1 MFIQK
6 FDWLSPPIT
15 LYFKGEA
22 QHRSIFSGILSIC
35 AYILVFVAIIYYC
48 LRFFQRESPKAY
60 FFNRYVDDAG
70 YFPVNSTQMFNF
82 IQINNKR
89 DNKVIPYDQT
99 VFRVVGIDDA
109 FYDEYYQNPEIL
121 ENKDHWIYG
130 NCNNNTDTEG
140 IAYLINFDYYEQS
153 ACIRTFYDHHKKQ
166 YFKTGEAGFRW
177 PVIEKGCSNPKRTYY
192 GIILQRCD
200 ESPEILKSQGPACKT
215 SEEITQEVN
224 LVGLKYQ
231 IIDHYPD
238 ILNYE
243 KPFKKYFY
251 EITSAITNGV
261 FIINHLNFNPANIL
275 THNGIFFDNQ
285 VEERVYYF
293 TQNEKHTVDQ
303 SNIPEG
309 MSTHGCLIGIY
320 FWMQNTLQYYERNY
334 DRLQDVLS
342 DIGGI
347 HRVIL
352 TIAGALNL
360 LVNYFIILL
369 DTEEL
374 VLNRDE
380 INFNSQKFNKRPTIL
395 RKANQIMFPPRR
407 VYANKYNQQKTNY
420 QRLMKEGVYIYS
432 KGNNIRDEKDEGNPN
447 IHFIRNIASNNYNNY
462 YYGNNK
468 DKNYL
473 KSKELNNNTK
483 KGNYILRSI
492 GNYESNDLTGR
503 AFRSNTNRNMN
514 EEIQNHFIISKT
526 EKEDNE
532 DLEDR
537 PIEKQRFNWFHYI
550 CYLIRCQKNN
560 AKISYYEDF
569 RAKLISE
576 ENIIQMYLDVYQ
588 LLKTNNIPK
597 KVILKK

>member
-6 FDWLSPPIT
+6 FDLLSPPIT
-15 LYFKGEA
+15 LYFKGET

-35 AYILVFVAIIYYC
+35 AHLLVFAAIIYYF
-48 LRFFQRESPKAY
+48 LGYIQRENPKAY

-70 YFPVNSTQMFNF
+70 YFPVNATQMFNF
-82 IQINNKR
+82 IQINQKR

-99 VFRVVGIDDA
+99 LFRVVGVDDV

-177 PVIEKGCSNPKRTYY
+177 PVIEKGCSNPERTYY

-200 ESPEILKSQGPACKT
+200 EAPEILKSQGPTCKT
-215 SEEITQEVN
+215 SEEITEEVN

-243 KPFKKYFY
+243 KPFTKYFY

-352 TIAGALNL
+352 TIAGAINL

-380 INFNSQKFNKRPTIL
+380 ENFKRKKSDRRPTIL
-395 RKANQIMFPPRR
+395 RKAYQIMFPPRR
-407 VYANKYNQQKTNY
+407 VYANKYNQQKANY
-420 QRLMKEGVYIYS
+420 QKLMKDGLNS
-432 KGNNIRDEKDEGNPN
+432 KGNNKKRVEEEERNQN
-447 IHFIRNIASNNYNNY
+447 IYFIRNIASNNYNNY
-462 YYGNNK
+462 YYENNK
-468 DKNYL
+468 DKIYL
-473 KSKELNNNTK
+473 KSKELNNYTK
-483 KGNYILRSI
+483 KGNYFLRTI
-492 GNYESNDLTGR
+492 GNYENNDLTGR
-503 AFRSNTNRNMN
+503 AIRSNTNRNID
-514 EEIQNHFIISKT
+514 EEIHNDFIISKN
-526 EKEDNE
+526 EKVNNE

-537 PIEKQRFNWFHYI
+537 PIKKQSFNWFHYI
-550 CYLIRCQKNN
+550 YYLICCQKNN
-560 AKISYYEDF
+560 AKISYYENF

-576 ENIIQMYLDVYQ
+576 ENIIQTYLDVYQ
-588 LLKTNNIPK
+588 LLKTNRLPK
-597 KVILKK
+597 K

>member
-1 MFIQK
+1 M
-6 FDWLSPPIT
+6 DWLSPPIT
-15 LYFKGEA
+15 LYFKGET
-22 QHRSIFSGILSIC
+22 QHISIFSGILSIC
-35 AYILVFVAIIYYC
+35 AYILVFTAIIYYF
-48 LRFFQRESPKAY
+48 LGYIQRQSPKAY
-60 FFNRYVDDAG
+60 FFNRYIDDAG
-70 YFPVNSTQMFNF
+70 YFPVNATQMFNF

-89 DNKVIPYDQT
+89 DNKVIPFDQT
-99 VFRVVGIDDA
+99 VFRAVGIDDA

-130 NCNNNTDTEG
+130 NCNNDTDTEG
-140 IAYLINFDYYEQS
+140 ISYLIDFDYYEQS

-166 YFKTGEAGFRW
+166 YFKTGEVGFRW
-177 PVIEKGCSNPKRTYY
+177 PVVEKGCSNPQRTYY

-200 ESPEILKSQGPACKT
+200 EAPEILKSQGPACKT
-215 SEEITQEVN
+215 SEEITEEVN

-231 IIDHYPD
+231 IIDHYAD

-261 FIINHLNFNPANIL
+261 FIINHLNFNPANML

-285 VEERVYYF
+285 VEERVYFF

-320 FWMQNTLQYYERNY
+320 FWMQNTLQNYERKY

-342 DIGGI
+342 SIGGI

-352 TIAGALNL
+352 TIASGINL

-380 INFNSQKFNKRPTIL
+380 KNFIDPKFDKRPTIL

-407 VYANKYNQQKTNY
+407 VYSNKNNQQKTNY
-420 QRLMKEGVYIYS
+420 QRLMKDGVYIYS
-432 KGNNIRDEKDEGNPN
+432 KENSNIRDEKEGRNQN
-447 IHFIRNIASNNYNNY
+447 IYIIRNLASNNCNNY
-462 YYGNNK
+462 YYENNK
-468 DKNYL
+468 DRNYL
-473 KSKELNNNTK
+473 KSKDLNNLEN
-483 KGNYILRSI
+483 KGNFIKRSI
-492 GNYESNDLTGR
+492 GNNESNDFTRR
-503 AFRSNTNRNMN
+503 AFRLNTNKNMD
-514 EEIQNHFIISKT
+514 EDIQNHFIISKN
-526 EKEDNE
+526 EKVNNI

-537 PIEKQRFNWFHYI
+537 SIEKQNFNWLQYI
-550 CYLIRCQKNN
+550 WYLICCQKNN
-560 AKISYYEDF
+560 PNISYYEDF

-576 ENIIQMYLDVYQ
+576 ENIIQTYLDVYQ
-588 LLKTNNIPK
+588 LLKTNHIPK
-597 KVILKK
+597 KVNN

>member
-1 MFIQK
+1 MFIK
-6 FDWLSPPIT
+6 KMDWLSPPIT
-15 LYFKGEA
+15 LYFKGET
-22 QHRSIFSGILSIC
+22 QHISIFSGILSIC
-35 AYILVFVAIIYYC
+35 AYILVFTAIIYYF
-48 LRFFQRESPKAY
+48 LGYIQRQSPKAY
-60 FFNRYVDDAG
+60 FFNRYIDDAG
-70 YFPVNSTQMFNF
+70 YFPVNATQMFNF

-89 DNKVIPYDQT
+89 DNKVIPFDQT
-99 VFRVVGIDDA
+99 VFRAVGIDDA

-130 NCNNNTDTEG
+130 NCNNDTDTEG
-140 IAYLINFDYYEQS
+140 ISYLIDFDYYEQS

-166 YFKTGEAGFRW
+166 YFKTGEVGFRW
-177 PVIEKGCSNPKRTYY
+177 PVVEKGCSNPQRTYY

-200 ESPEILKSQGPACKT
+200 EAPEILKSQGPACKT
-215 SEEITQEVN
+215 SEEITEEVN

-231 IIDHYPD
+231 IIDHYAD

-261 FIINHLNFNPANIL
+261 FIINHLNFNPANML

-285 VEERVYYF
+285 VEERVYFF

-320 FWMQNTLQYYERNY
+320 FWMQNTLQNYERNY

-342 DIGGI
+342 SIGGI

-352 TIAGALNL
+352 TIASGINL

-369 DTEEL
+369 DTKEL
-374 VLNRDE
+374 VLIRDE
-380 INFNSQKFNKRPTIL
+380 DNFKDPKLDKRPTLL

-407 VYANKYNQQKTNY
+407 VYSNKNNQQKTNY
-420 QRLMKEGVYIYS
+420 QRLMKDGVYIYS
-432 KGNNIRDEKDEGNPN
+432 KGNSNIRDEKEGRNQN
-447 IHFIRNIASNNYNNY
+447 IYIIRNLASNNCNNY
-462 YYGNNK
+462 YYENNK
-468 DKNYL
+468 DRNYL
-473 KSKELNNNTK
+473 KSKELNILENQ
-483 KGNYILRSI
+483 GNYIKRSI
-492 GNYESNDLTGR
+492 GNNESNDFTRR
-503 AFRSNTNRNMN
+503 AFRLNTNKNMD
-514 EEIQNHFIISKT
+514 EDIQNHFIISKN
-526 EKEDNE
+526 EKANNI

-537 PIEKQRFNWFHYI
+537 SIEKQNFNWLQYI
-550 CYLIRCQKNN
+550 WYLICCQKNN
-560 AKISYYEDF
+560 PNISYYEDF

-576 ENIIQMYLDVYQ
+576 ENIIQTYLDVYQ
-588 LLKTNNIPK
+588 LLKTNHIPK
-597 KVILKK
+597 KVNN

>member
-1 MFIQK
+1 MFIK
-6 FDWLSPPIT
+6 KMDWLSPPIT
-15 LYFKGEA
+15 LYFKGET
-22 QHRSIFSGILSIC
+22 QHISIFSGILSIC
-35 AYILVFVAIIYYC
+35 AYILVFTAIIYYF
-48 LRFFQRESPKAY
+48 LGYIQRQSPKAY
-60 FFNRYVDDAG
+60 FFNRYIDDAG
-70 YFPVNSTQMFNF
+70 YFPVNATQMFNF

-89 DNKVIPYDQT
+89 DNKVIPFDQT
-99 VFRVVGIDDA
+99 VFRAVGIDDA

-130 NCNNNTDTEG
+130 NCNNDTDTEG
-140 IAYLINFDYYEQS
+140 ISYLIDFDYYEQS

-166 YFKTGEAGFRW
+166 YFKTGEVGFRW
-177 PVIEKGCSNPKRTYY
+177 PVIEKGCSNPERTYY

-200 ESPEILKSQGPACKT
+200 EAPEILKSQGPACKT
-215 SEEITQEVN
+215 SEEITEEVN

-231 IIDHYPD
+231 IIDHYAD

-261 FIINHLNFNPANIL
+261 FIINHLNFNPANML

-285 VEERVYYF
+285 VEERVYFF

-320 FWMQNTLQYYERNY
+320 FWMQNTLQNYERNY

-342 DIGGI
+342 SIGGI

-352 TIAGALNL
+352 TIASGINL

-369 DTEEL
+369 DTKEL
-374 VLNRDE
+374 VLIRDE
-380 INFNSQKFNKRPTIL
+380 DNFKDPKLDKRPTLL

-407 VYANKYNQQKTNY
+407 VYSNKNNQQKTNY
-420 QRLMKEGVYIYS
+420 QRLMKDGVYIYS
-432 KGNNIRDEKDEGNPN
+432 KGNSNIRDEKEGRNQN
-447 IHFIRNIASNNYNNY
+447 IYIIRNLASNNCNNY
-462 YYGNNK
+462 YYENNK
-468 DKNYL
+468 DRNYL
-473 KSKELNNNTK
+473 KSKDLNNLEN
-483 KGNYILRSI
+483 KGNFIKRSI
-492 GNYESNDLTGR
+492 GNNESNDFTRR
-503 AFRSNTNRNMN
+503 AFRLNTNKNMD
-514 EEIQNHFIISKT
+514 EDIQNHFIISKN
-526 EKEDNE
+526 EKANNI

-537 PIEKQRFNWFHYI
+537 SIEKQNFNWLQYI
-550 CYLIRCQKNN
+550 WYLICCQKNN
-560 AKISYYEDF
+560 PNISYYEDF

-576 ENIIQMYLDVYQ
+576 ENIIQTYLDVYQ
-588 LLKTNNIPK
+588 LLKTNHIPK
-597 KVILKK
+597 KINN

>member
-1 MFIQK
+1 MFIK
-6 FDWLSPPIT
+6 KMDWLSPPIT
-15 LYFKGEA
+15 LYFKGET

-35 AYILVFVAIIYYC
+35 AYILVFAATIYYF
-48 LRFFQRESPKAY
+48 LGYIQRENPKAY
-60 FFNRYVDDAG
+60 FFNRYIDDAG
-70 YFPVNSTQMFNF
+70 YFPVNATQMFNF

-99 VFRVVGIDDA
+99 VFRAVGVDDA
-109 FYDEYYQNPEIL
+109 FYDEYYQNPKIL

-140 IAYLINFDYYEQS
+140 IAYLIDFDYYEQS
-153 ACIRTFYDHHKKQ
+153 ACIRTFYDHNKKQ

-200 ESPEILKSQGPACKT
+200 EAPEILKSQGPTCKT
-215 SEEITQEVN
+215 SEEITEEIN

-231 IIDHYPD
+231 IIDHYAD

-261 FIINHLNFNPANIL
+261 FIINHLNFNPANML

-285 VEERVYYF
+285 VEERVYFF

-309 MSTHGCLIGIY
+309 MSTNGCLIGIY
-320 FWMQNTLQYYERNY
+320 FWMQNTLQNYERNY

-342 DIGGI
+342 SIGGI
-347 HRVIL
+347 HRLIL
-352 TIAGALNL
+352 TFAGVLNL
-360 LVNYFIILL
+360 LANYFIILL

-380 INFNSQKFNKRPTIL
+380 ENFKNRKDDKRPTIL
-395 RKANQIMFPPRR
+395 RKANQIMFPPKR
-407 VYANKYNQQKTNY
+407 VYINKNNQQKTNY
-420 QRLMKEGVYIYS
+420 QRLMRDGIYIYS
-432 KGNNIRDEKDEGNPN
+432 KENNNIRNEKEERNQN
-447 IHFIRNIASNNYNNY
+447 IYFIRNTASNNYY
-462 YYGNNK
+462 YENNK

-473 KSKELNNNTK
+473 KYKEQNNLVNKDNYSK
-483 KGNYILRSI
+483 RRI
-492 GNYESNDLTGR
+492 GSYENNDLTR
-503 AFRSNTNRNMN
+503 RTIRSNTNRNMN
-514 EEIQNHFIISKT
+514 EDMHNYFINSKN
-526 EKEDNE
+526 EKEDNVDWE
-532 DLEDR
+532 NR
-537 PIEKQRFNWFHYI
+537 PIEKQNFNWFHYI
-550 CYLIRCQKNN
+550 YYLICCQKNN
-560 AKISYYEDF
+560 PKISYYEDF

-576 ENIIQMYLDVYQ
+576 ENIIQAYLDVYQ
-588 LLKTNNIPK
+588 LLKANHT
-597 KVILKK
+597 

>member
-1 MFIQK
+1 MFIK
-6 FDWLSPPIT
+6 KMDWLSPPIT
-15 LYFKGEA
+15 LYFKGET
-22 QHRSIFSGILSIC
+22 QHSSIFSGILSIC
-35 AYILVFVAIIYYC
+35 AYILVFIAIIYYF
-48 LRFFQRESPKAY
+48 LGYIQRESPKAY
-60 FFNRYVDDAG
+60 FFNRYIDDAG
-70 YFPVNSTQMFNF
+70 YFPVNATQMFNF

-99 VFRVVGIDDA
+99 VFRAVGIDDA

-130 NCNNNTDTEG
+130 NCNNDTDTEG
-140 IAYLINFDYYEQS
+140 IAYLIDFDYYEQS

-166 YFKTGEAGFRW
+166 YFKTGEVGFRW
-177 PVIEKGCSNPKRTYY
+177 PVIEKGCSNPERTYY

-200 ESPEILKSQGPACKT
+200 EAPEILKSQGPACKT
-215 SEEITQEVN
+215 SEEITEEVN

-231 IIDHYPD
+231 IIDHYAD

-261 FIINHLNFNPANIL
+261 FIINHLNFNPANML

-285 VEERVYYF
+285 VEEHVYF
-293 TQNEKHTVDQ
+293 FIQNEKHTVDQ

-320 FWMQNTLQYYERNY
+320 FWMQNTLQNYERNY

-342 DIGGI
+342 SIGGI

-352 TIAGALNL
+352 TIASGINL

-369 DTEEL
+369 DTKEL
-374 VLNRDE
+374 VLIRDE
-380 INFNSQKFNKRPTIL
+380 DNFKDPKLDKRPTLL

-407 VYANKYNQQKTNY
+407 VYSNKNNQQKTNY
-420 QRLMKEGVYIYS
+420 QRLMKDGVYIYS
-432 KGNNIRDEKDEGNPN
+432 KGNSNIRDEKEGRNQN
-447 IHFIRNIASNNYNNY
+447 IYIIRNLASNNCNNY
-462 YYGNNK
+462 YYENNK
-468 DKNYL
+468 DRNYL
-473 KSKELNNNTK
+473 KSKELNILENQ
-483 KGNYILRSI
+483 GNYIKRSI
-492 GNYESNDLTGR
+492 GNNESNDFTRR
-503 AFRSNTNRNMN
+503 AFRLNTNKNMD
-514 EEIQNHFIISKT
+514 EDIQNHFIISKN
-526 EKEDNE
+526 EKVNNI

-537 PIEKQRFNWFHYI
+537 SIEKQNFNWLQYI
-550 CYLIRCQKNN
+550 WYLICCQKNN
-560 AKISYYEDF
+560 PNISYYEDF

-576 ENIIQMYLDVYQ
+576 ENIIQTYLDVYQ
-588 LLKTNNIPK
+588 LLKTNHIPK
-597 KVILKK
+597 KVNN

>member
-6 FDWLSPPIT
+6 FDLLSPPIT
-15 LYFKGEA
+15 LYFKGET

-35 AYILVFVAIIYYC
+35 AHILVFAAIIYYF
-48 LRFFQRESPKAY
+48 LGYIQRENPKAY

-70 YFPVNSTQMFNF
+70 YFPVNATQMFNF

-89 DNKVIPYDQT
+89 NNKVIPYDQT
-99 VFRVVGIDDA
+99 VFRVVGVDDA

-130 NCNNNTDTEG
+130 NCNNNTDTKG
-140 IAYLINFDYYEQS
+140 IEYLIDFDYYEQS

-166 YFKTGEAGFRW
+166 YFKTGEVGFRW

-200 ESPEILKSQGPACKT
+200 EAPEILKSQGPTCKT
-215 SEEITQEVN
+215 SEEITEEVN

-243 KPFKKYFY
+243 MPFKKYFY

-352 TIAGALNL
+352 TIAGAINL

-380 INFNSQKFNKRPTIL
+380 ENFRRRKFDRRPTIL

-407 VYANKYNQQKTNY
+407 VYANKYNQQKENC
-420 QRLMKEGVYIYS
+420 QRLMKDGIYIYS
-432 KGNNIRDEKDEGNPN
+432 KGNNKIRDEEEERNQN
-447 IHFIRNIASNNYNNY
+447 IYFIRNIASNNYNNY
-462 YYGNNK
+462 YYENNK
-468 DKNYL
+468 DKN
-473 KSKELNNNTK
+473 
-483 KGNYILRSI
+483 
-492 GNYESNDLTGR
+492 
-503 AFRSNTNRNMN
+503 
-514 EEIQNHFIISKT
+514 
-526 EKEDNE
+526 
-532 DLEDR
+532 
-537 PIEKQRFNWFHYI
+537 
-550 CYLIRCQKNN
+550 
-560 AKISYYEDF
+560 
-569 RAKLISE
+569 
-576 ENIIQMYLDVYQ
+576 
-588 LLKTNNIPK
+588 
-597 KVILKK
+597 

>member
-1 MFIQK
+1 MFIK
-6 FDWLSPPIT
+6 KMDWLSPPIT
-15 LYFKGEA
+15 LYFKGET
-22 QHRSIFSGILSIC
+22 QHSSIFSGILSIC
-35 AYILVFVAIIYYC
+35 AYILVFIAIIYYF
-48 LRFFQRESPKAY
+48 LGYIQRESPKAY
-60 FFNRYVDDAG
+60 FFNRYIDDAG
-70 YFPVNSTQMFNF
+70 YFPVNATQMFNF

-99 VFRVVGIDDA
+99 VFRAVGIDDA

-130 NCNNNTDTEG
+130 NCNNDTDTEG
-140 IAYLINFDYYEQS
+140 IAYLIDFDYYEQS

-166 YFKTGEAGFRW
+166 YFKTGEVGFRW
-177 PVIEKGCSNPKRTYY
+177 PVIEKGCSNPERTYY

-200 ESPEILKSQGPACKT
+200 EAPEILKSQGPECKT
-215 SEEITQEVN
+215 SEEITEEIN

-231 IIDHYPD
+231 IIDHYAD

-261 FIINHLNFNPANIL
+261 FIINHLNFNPANML

-285 VEERVYYF
+285 VEEHVYF
-293 TQNEKHTVDQ
+293 FIQNEKHTVDQ

-320 FWMQNTLQYYERNY
+320 FWMQNTLQNYERNY

-342 DIGGI
+342 SIGGI

-352 TIAGALNL
+352 TIASGINL

-369 DTEEL
+369 DTKEL
-374 VLNRDE
+374 VLIRDE
-380 INFNSQKFNKRPTIL
+380 DNFKDPKLDKRPTLL

-407 VYANKYNQQKTNY
+407 VYSNKNNQQKTNY
-420 QRLMKEGVYIYS
+420 QRLMKDGVYIYS
-432 KGNNIRDEKDEGNPN
+432 KGNSNIRDEKEGRNQN
-447 IHFIRNIASNNYNNY
+447 IYIIRNLASNNCNNY
-462 YYGNNK
+462 YYENNK
-468 DKNYL
+468 DRNYL
-473 KSKELNNNTK
+473 KSKELNILENQ
-483 KGNYILRSI
+483 GNYIKRSI
-492 GNYESNDLTGR
+492 GNNESNDFTRR
-503 AFRSNTNRNMN
+503 AFRLNTNKNMD
-514 EEIQNHFIISKT
+514 EDIHNHFIISKN
-526 EKEDNE
+526 EKVNNI

-537 PIEKQRFNWFHYI
+537 SIEKQNFNWLQYI
-550 CYLIRCQKNN
+550 WYLICCQKNN
-560 AKISYYEDF
+560 PNISYYEDF

-576 ENIIQMYLDVYQ
+576 ENIIQTYLDVYQ
-588 LLKTNNIPK
+588 LLKTNHIPK
-597 KVILKK
+597 KVNN

>member
-1 MFIQK
+1 MFIK
-6 FDWLSPPIT
+6 KMDWLSPPIT
-15 LYFKGEA
+15 LYFKGET
-22 QHRSIFSGILSIC
+22 QHISIFSGILSIC
-35 AYILVFVAIIYYC
+35 AYILVFTAIIYYF
-48 LRFFQRESPKAY
+48 LGYIQRQSPKAY
-60 FFNRYVDDAG
+60 FFNRYIDDAG
-70 YFPVNSTQMFNF
+70 YFPVNATQMFNF

-89 DNKVIPYDQT
+89 DNKVIPFDQT
-99 VFRVVGIDDA
+99 VFRAVGIDDA

-130 NCNNNTDTEG
+130 NCNNDTDTEG
-140 IAYLINFDYYEQS
+140 ISYLIDFDYYEQS

-166 YFKTGEAGFRW
+166 YFKTGEVGFRW
-177 PVIEKGCSNPKRTYY
+177 PVVEKGCSNPQRTYY

-200 ESPEILKSQGPACKT
+200 EAPEILKSQGPACKT
-215 SEEITQEVN
+215 SEEITEEVN

-231 IIDHYPD
+231 IIDHYAD

-261 FIINHLNFNPANIL
+261 FIINHLNFNPANML

-285 VEERVYYF
+285 VEERVYFF

-320 FWMQNTLQYYERNY
+320 FWMQNTLQNYERKY

-342 DIGGI
+342 SIGGI

-352 TIAGALNL
+352 TIASGINL

-374 VLNRDE
+374 VLNRDGK
-380 INFNSQKFNKRPTIL
+380 NFIDPKFDKRPTIL

-407 VYANKYNQQKTNY
+407 VYSNKNNQQKTNY
-420 QRLMKEGVYIYS
+420 QRLMKDGVYIYS
-432 KGNNIRDEKDEGNPN
+432 KGNSNIRDEKEGRNQN
-447 IHFIRNIASNNYNNY
+447 IYIIRNLASNNCNNY
-462 YYGNNK
+462 YYENNK
-468 DKNYL
+468 DRNYL
-473 KSKELNNNTK
+473 KSKDLNNLEN
-483 KGNYILRSI
+483 KGNYIKRSI
-492 GNYESNDLTGR
+492 GNNESNDFTRR
-503 AFRSNTNRNMN
+503 AFRLNTNKNMD
-514 EEIQNHFIISKT
+514 EDIQNHFIISKN
-526 EKEDNE
+526 EKVNNIN
-532 DLEDR
+532 LEDR
-537 PIEKQRFNWFHYI
+537 SIEKQNFNWLQYI
-550 CYLIRCQKNN
+550 WYLICCQKNN
-560 AKISYYEDF
+560 PNISYYEDF

-576 ENIIQMYLDVYQ
+576 ENIIQTYLDVYQ
-588 LLKTNNIPK
+588 LLKTNHIPK
-597 KVILKK
+597 KVNN

>member
-1 MFIQK
+1 M
-6 FDWLSPPIT
+6 DWLSPPIT
-15 LYFKGEA
+15 LYFKGET
-22 QHRSIFSGILSIC
+22 QHISIFSGILSIC
-35 AYILVFVAIIYYC
+35 AYILVFTAIIYYF
-48 LRFFQRESPKAY
+48 LGYIQRQSPKAY
-60 FFNRYVDDAG
+60 FFNRYIDDAG
-70 YFPVNSTQMFNF
+70 YFPVNATQMFNF

-89 DNKVIPYDQT
+89 DNKVIPFDQT
-99 VFRVVGIDDA
+99 VFRAVGIDDA

-130 NCNNNTDTEG
+130 NCNNDTDTEG
-140 IAYLINFDYYEQS
+140 ISYLIDFDYYEQS

-166 YFKTGEAGFRW
+166 YFKTGEVGFRW
-177 PVIEKGCSNPKRTYY
+177 PVVEKGCSNPQRTYY

-200 ESPEILKSQGPACKT
+200 EAPEILKSQGPACKT
-215 SEEITQEVN
+215 SEEITEEVN

-231 IIDHYPD
+231 IIDHYAD

-261 FIINHLNFNPANIL
+261 FIINHLNFNPANML

-285 VEERVYYF
+285 VEERVYFF

-320 FWMQNTLQYYERNY
+320 FWMQNTLQNYERKY

-342 DIGGI
+342 SIGGI

-352 TIAGALNL
+352 TIASGINL

-369 DTEEL
+369 DTKEL
-374 VLNRDE
+374 VLIRDE
-380 INFNSQKFNKRPTIL
+380 DNFKDPKLDKRPTLL

-407 VYANKYNQQKTNY
+407 VYSNKNNQQKTNY
-420 QRLMKEGVYIYS
+420 QRLMKDGVYIYS
-432 KGNNIRDEKDEGNPN
+432 KGNSNIRDEKEGRNQN
-447 IHFIRNIASNNYNNY
+447 IYIIRNLASNNCNNY
-462 YYGNNK
+462 YYENNK
-468 DKNYL
+468 DRNYL
-473 KSKELNNNTK
+473 KSKELNILENQ
-483 KGNYILRSI
+483 GNYIKRSI
-492 GNYESNDLTGR
+492 GNNESNDFTRR
-503 AFRSNTNRNMN
+503 AFRLNTNKNMD
-514 EEIQNHFIISKT
+514 EDIQNHFIISKN
-526 EKEDNE
+526 EKVNNI

-537 PIEKQRFNWFHYI
+537 SIENQNFNWLQYI
-550 CYLIRCQKNN
+550 WYLICCQKNN
-560 AKISYYEDF
+560 PNISYYEDF

-576 ENIIQMYLDVYQ
+576 ENIIQTYLDVYQ
-588 LLKTNNIPK
+588 LLKTNHIPK
-597 KVILKK
+597 KINN

>member
-1 MFIQK
+1 MFIK
-6 FDWLSPPIT
+6 KLDWLSPPIT
-15 LYFKGEA
+15 LYFKGET
-22 QHRSIFSGILSIC
+22 QHSSIFSGILSIC
-35 AYILVFVAIIYYC
+35 AYILVFIAIIYYF
-48 LRFFQRESPKAY
+48 LGYIRRENPKAY
-60 FFNRYVDDAG
+60 FFNRYIDDAG
-70 YFPVNSTQMFNF
+70 YFPVNATQMFNF

-99 VFRVVGIDDA
+99 VFRAVGIDDA

-130 NCNNNTDTEG
+130 NCNNDTDTEG
-140 IAYLINFDYYEQS
+140 IAYLIDFDYYEQS

-166 YFKTGEAGFRW
+166 YFKTGEVGFRW
-177 PVIEKGCSNPKRTYY
+177 PVIEKGCSNPERTYY

-200 ESPEILKSQGPACKT
+200 EAPEILKSQGPECKT
-215 SEEITQEVN
+215 SEEITEEIN

-231 IIDHYPD
+231 IIDHYAD

-261 FIINHLNFNPANIL
+261 FIINHLNFNPANML

-285 VEERVYYF
+285 VEEHVYF
-293 TQNEKHTVDQ
+293 FIQNEKHTVDQ

-320 FWMQNTLQYYERNY
+320 FWMQNTLQNYERNY

-342 DIGGI
+342 SIGGI

-352 TIAGALNL
+352 TIASGINL

-369 DTEEL
+369 DTKEL
-374 VLNRDE
+374 VLIRDE
-380 INFNSQKFNKRPTIL
+380 DNFKDPKLDKRPTLL

-407 VYANKYNQQKTNY
+407 VYSNKNNQQKTNY
-420 QRLMKEGVYIYS
+420 QRLMKDGVYIYS
-432 KGNNIRDEKDEGNPN
+432 KGNSNMRDEKEGRNQN
-447 IHFIRNIASNNYNNY
+447 IYIIRNLASNNCNNY
-462 YYGNNK
+462 YYENNK
-468 DKNYL
+468 DRNYL
-473 KSKELNNNTK
+473 KSKDLNNLEN
-483 KGNYILRSI
+483 KGNFIKRSI
-492 GNYESNDLTGR
+492 GNNESNDFTRR
-503 AFRSNTNRNMN
+503 AFRLNTNKNMD
-514 EEIQNHFIISKT
+514 EDIQNHFIISKN
-526 EKEDNE
+526 EKVNNI

-537 PIEKQRFNWFHYI
+537 SIENQNFNWLQYI
-550 CYLIRCQKNN
+550 WYLICCQKNN
-560 AKISYYEDF
+560 PNISYYEDF

-576 ENIIQMYLDVYQ
+576 ENIIQTYLDVYQ
-588 LLKTNNIPK
+588 LLKTNHIPK
-597 KVILKK
+597 KVNY

>member
-1 MFIQK
+1 M
-6 FDWLSPPIT
+6 DWLSPPIT
-15 LYFKGEA
+15 LYFKGET
-22 QHRSIFSGILSIC
+22 QHISIFSGILSIC
-35 AYILVFVAIIYYC
+35 AYILVFTAIIYYF
-48 LRFFQRESPKAY
+48 LGYIQRQSPKAY
-60 FFNRYVDDAG
+60 FFNRYIDDAG
-70 YFPVNSTQMFNF
+70 YFPVNATQMFNF

-89 DNKVIPYDQT
+89 DNKVIPFDQT
-99 VFRVVGIDDA
+99 VFRAVGIDDA

-130 NCNNNTDTEG
+130 NCNNDTDTEG
-140 IAYLINFDYYEQS
+140 ISYLIDFDYYEQS

-166 YFKTGEAGFRW
+166 YFKTGEVGFRW
-177 PVIEKGCSNPKRTYY
+177 PVVEKGCSNPQRTYY

-200 ESPEILKSQGPACKT
+200 EAPEILKSQGPACKT
-215 SEEITQEVN
+215 SEEITEEVN

-231 IIDHYPD
+231 IIDHYAD

-261 FIINHLNFNPANIL
+261 FIINHLNFNPANML

-285 VEERVYYF
+285 VEERVYFF

-320 FWMQNTLQYYERNY
+320 FWMQNTLQNYERNY

-342 DIGGI
+342 SIGGI

-352 TIAGALNL
+352 TIASGINL

-369 DTEEL
+369 DTKEL
-374 VLNRDE
+374 VLIRDE
-380 INFNSQKFNKRPTIL
+380 DNFKDPKLDKRPILL

-407 VYANKYNQQKTNY
+407 VYSNKNNQQKTNY
-420 QRLMKEGVYIYS
+420 QRLMKDGVYIYS
-432 KGNNIRDEKDEGNPN
+432 KENSNIRDEKEGRNQN
-447 IHFIRNIASNNYNNY
+447 IYIIRNLASNNCNNY
-462 YYGNNK
+462 YYENNK
-468 DKNYL
+468 DRNYL
-473 KSKELNNNTK
+473 KSKELNILENQ
-483 KGNYILRSI
+483 GNYIKRSI
-492 GNYESNDLTGR
+492 GNNESNDFTRR
-503 AFRSNTNRNMN
+503 AFRLNTNKNMD
-514 EEIQNHFIISKT
+514 EDIQNHFIISKN
-526 EKEDNE
+526 EKVNNI

-537 PIEKQRFNWFHYI
+537 SIENQNFNWLQYI
-550 CYLIRCQKNN
+550 WYLICCQKNN
-560 AKISYYEDF
+560 PNISYYEDF

-576 ENIIQMYLDVYQ
+576 ENIIQTYLDVYQ
-588 LLKTNNIPK
+588 LLKTNHIPK
-597 KVILKK
+597 KVNN

>member
-22 QHRSIFSGILSIC
+22 QHSSIFSGLLSIC
-35 AYILVFVAIIYYC
+35 AYILVFAAIIY
-48 LRFFQRESPKAY
+48 FFLGYIQRENPKAY

-70 YFPVNSTQMFNF
+70 YFPVNATQMFNF

-99 VFRVVGIDDA
+99 VFRAVGVDDA

-130 NCNNNTDTEG
+130 NCNNDTDTEG
-140 IAYLINFDYYEQS
+140 ISYLIDFDYYEQS

-166 YFKTGEAGFRW
+166 YFKTGEVGFRW
-177 PVIEKGCSNPKRTYY
+177 PIVEKGCSNPERTYY

-200 ESPEILKSQGPACKT
+200 EAPEILKSQGPACKT
-215 SEEITQEVN
+215 SEEITEEVN

-231 IIDHYPD
+231 IIDHYAD

-261 FIINHLNFNPANIL
+261 FIINHLNFNPANML

-285 VEERVYYF
+285 VEERVYFF

-320 FWMQNTLQYYERNY
+320 FWMQNTLQNYERKY

-342 DIGGI
+342 SIGGI

-352 TIAGALNL
+352 TIASGINL

-374 VLNRDE
+374 VLNRDGK
-380 INFNSQKFNKRPTIL
+380 NFIDPKFDKRPTIL

-407 VYANKYNQQKTNY
+407 VYSNKNNQQKTNY
-420 QRLMKEGVYIYS
+420 QRLMKDGVYIYS
-432 KGNNIRDEKDEGNPN
+432 KGNSNIRDEKEGRNQN
-447 IHFIRNIASNNYNNY
+447 IYIIRNLASNNCNNY
-462 YYGNNK
+462 YYENNK
-468 DKNYL
+468 DRNYL
-473 KSKELNNNTK
+473 KSKDLNNLEN
-483 KGNYILRSI
+483 KGNYIKRSI
-492 GNYESNDLTGR
+492 ENNESNDFTRR
-503 AFRSNTNRNMN
+503 AFRLNTNKNMD
-514 EEIQNHFIISKT
+514 EDIQNHFIISKN
-526 EKEDNE
+526 EKVNNIN
-532 DLEDR
+532 LEDR
-537 PIEKQRFNWFHYI
+537 SIEKQNFNWLQYI
-550 CYLIRCQKNN
+550 WYLICCQKNN
-560 AKISYYEDF
+560 PNISYYEDF

-576 ENIIQMYLDVYQ
+576 ENIIQTYLDVYQ
-588 LLKTNNIPK
+588 LLKTNHIPK
-597 KVILKK
+597 KVNN

>member
-1 MFIQK
+1 M
-6 FDWLSPPIT
+6 DWLSPPIT
-15 LYFKGEA
+15 LYFKGET
-22 QHRSIFSGILSIC
+22 QHISIFSGILSIC
-35 AYILVFVAIIYYC
+35 AYILVFTAIIYYF
-48 LRFFQRESPKAY
+48 LGYIQRQSPKAY
-60 FFNRYVDDAG
+60 FFNRYIDDAG
-70 YFPVNSTQMFNF
+70 YFPVNATQMFNF

-89 DNKVIPYDQT
+89 DNKVIPFDQT
-99 VFRVVGIDDA
+99 VFRAVGIDDA

-130 NCNNNTDTEG
+130 NCNNDTDTEG
-140 IAYLINFDYYEQS
+140 ISYLIDFDYYEQS

-166 YFKTGEAGFRW
+166 YFKTGEVGFRW
-177 PVIEKGCSNPKRTYY
+177 PVVEKGCSNPQRTYY

-200 ESPEILKSQGPACKT
+200 EAPKILKSQGPACKT
-215 SEEITQEVN
+215 SEEITEEVN

-231 IIDHYPD
+231 IIDHYAD

-261 FIINHLNFNPANIL
+261 FIINHLNFNPANML

-285 VEERVYYF
+285 VEERVYFF

-320 FWMQNTLQYYERNY
+320 FWMQNTLQNYERKY

-342 DIGGI
+342 SIGGI

-352 TIAGALNL
+352 TIASGINL

-380 INFNSQKFNKRPTIL
+380 KNFIDPKFDKRPTIL

-407 VYANKYNQQKTNY
+407 VYSNKNNQQKTNY
-420 QRLMKEGVYIYS
+420 QRLMKDGVYIYS
-432 KGNNIRDEKDEGNPN
+432 KENSNIRDEKEGRNQN
-447 IHFIRNIASNNYNNY
+447 IYIIRNLASNNCNNY
-462 YYGNNK
+462 YYENNK
-468 DKNYL
+468 DRNYL
-473 KSKELNNNTK
+473 KSKDLNNLEN
-483 KGNYILRSI
+483 KGNFIKRSI
-492 GNYESNDLTGR
+492 GNNESNDFTRR
-503 AFRSNTNRNMN
+503 AFRLNTNKNMD
-514 EEIQNHFIISKT
+514 EDIQNHFIISKN
-526 EKEDNE
+526 EKVNNI

-537 PIEKQRFNWFHYI
+537 SIEKQNFNWLQYI
-550 CYLIRCQKNN
+550 WYLICCQKNN
-560 AKISYYEDF
+560 PNISYYEDF

-576 ENIIQMYLDVYQ
+576 ENIIQTYLDVYQ
-588 LLKTNNIPK
+588 LLKTNHIPK
-597 KVILKK
+597 KINN